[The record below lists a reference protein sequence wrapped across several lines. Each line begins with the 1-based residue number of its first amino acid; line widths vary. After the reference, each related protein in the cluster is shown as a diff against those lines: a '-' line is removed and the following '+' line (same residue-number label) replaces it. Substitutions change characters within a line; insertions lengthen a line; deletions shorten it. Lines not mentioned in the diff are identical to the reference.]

1 MRFSHDLWSTEDFKS
16 ISSFSI
22 FEVSTLVLATSRC
35 EAFVSKMHKVAQ
47 SCTESFG
54 YDLPKKFF
62 CDLNKGVTWK
72 FGIKLTWWMPT
83 WCPVGESTN
92 RIVESH
98 PRPLLDNSVD
108 VVLCDL
114 PFGRQFGTLDT
125 WPLVGDLLRH
135 GIGTQWN
142 VQILLSFEFSLQGS
156 SSTEQGWFCKE
167 AQGEIM
173 RHLCKFRALS

>member
-35 EAFVSKMHKVAQ
+35 EAFVSKLHKVAQ
-47 SCTESFG
+47 KVSDMTCQRSF
-54 YDLPKKFF
+54 FVTSTR
-62 CDLNKGVTWK
+62 GVKWK
-72 FGIKLTWWMPT
+72 FVIKLTWWMPT
-83 WCPVGESTN
+83 WCPEGESTN

-125 WPLVGDLLRH
+125 WRMVRGPSKAWHRNTMKCTNPTLPV
-135 GIGTQWN
+135 
-142 VQILLSFEFSLQGS
+142 LQ
-156 SSTEQGWFCKE
+156 
-167 AQGEIM
+167 
-173 RHLCKFRALS
+173 

>member
-35 EAFVSKMHKVAQ
+35 EAFVSKLHKVAQ
-47 SCTESFG
+47 KVSDMTCQRSF
-54 YDLPKKFF
+54 FVTST
-62 CDLNKGVTWK
+62 KGVTWK

-125 WPLVGDLLRH
+125 WRMVGDLLRH
-135 GIGTQWN
+135 GKGTQYN
-142 VQILLSFEFSLQGS
+142 TMTCTNPTLPVLQ
-156 SSTEQGWFCKE
+156 
-167 AQGEIM
+167 
-173 RHLCKFRALS
+173 